1 MNTPELERIEPR
13 FERRKEARPGE
24 ILDAA
29 LDLFVERGFAAAR
42 LDDVAQRAGVSKGTV
57 YLYFDSK
64 EELFKAVIRSGI
76 VRAIEAAEEQVDRFE
91 GESADLLRTLV
102 AGWWTAIGSTRHSGI
117 PKLMISEAQNF
128 PELARFYNA
137 EVIQRGSGLFARAV
151 QRGIDRGEFRPVNVD
166 YTVRALVSPLIM
178 RSILQH
184 SFLACAGP
192 EDFDVPAY
200 FAHTVDLVLNGLRP
214 ANPAPLTP
222 HRTPGA

>member
-1 MNTPELERIEPR
+1 MGTPELEKVEPR

-29 LDLFVERGFAAAR
+29 LDLFVERGFAATR

-64 EELFKAVIRSGI
+64 EDLFKAVVRSGI
-76 VRAIEAAEEQVDRFE
+76 VRAIEAAEERVDRFE

-102 AGWWTAIGSTRHSGI
+102 AGWWNAIGSTRHSGI

-214 ANPAPLTP
+214 ANPV
-222 HRTPGA
+222 RR